1 MARTYRVVHNGV
13 EYTRKTNRTYTHVV
27 LVRRDYQTELDHRIK
42 EARERARY
50 NHKYATERA
59 NQPIDGRSWMKAED
73 LAKEARIAAMTVG
86 QYEDEQ
92 AEEARAY
99 VEEHRAKGKFD
110 TLGVLS
116 WCGRPDLA
124 AKEEA
129 SARKSGY
136 WAEVVVVP
144 VPQP

>member
-13 EYTRKTNRTYTHVV
+13 EYTRRTDRTYTHVV
-27 LVRRDYQTELDHRIK
+27 LVRRDYQTELDTRTE
-42 EARERARY
+42 EARERARH
-50 NHKYATERA
+50 NHGYAVEQA
-59 NQPIDGRSWMKAED
+59 NQPITPESWMTAEILAEYARVAALTPEQYEAGLVEKARAEVDGRR
-73 LAKEARIAAMTVG
+73 ARGA
-86 QYEDEQ
+86 
-92 AEEARAY
+92 
-99 VEEHRAKGKFD
+99 FD

-129 SARKSGY
+129 KARSSGY